1 MALEQLTKVEKDPHA
16 STWGAGV
23 EEQGRFRRNIYLR
36 VVGMWQRRCWEAASW
51 PQYHR
56 EEEGVKGPPKP
67 VLSRRERHGQRIGPL
82 RQLWVSSLAGDDRVN
97 DAPSPLH
104 TPAEGI
110 RPDL

>member
-1 MALEQLTKVEKDPHA
+1 MALEELMGVEKDAHA
-16 STWGAGV
+16 DTWGAGAV
-23 EEQGRFRRNIYLR
+23 EQGRFQELIPEGRRDVGGGRSDLR
-36 VVGMWQRRCWEAASW
+36 TIRQGGRRVG
-51 PQYHR
+51 
-56 EEEGVKGPPKP
+56 GPPEP
-67 VLSRRERHGQRIGPL
+67 ALCRRERHGQRIGPL